1 MLVGNQVV
9 VGLTRR
15 TRRFLF
21 PVKEQVNYAPH
32 GSESPVLLLGMDN
45 PTNQDGLLL
54 KHQLSPA
61 FPV

>member
-15 TRRFLF
+15 TRSLF
-21 PVKEQVNYAPH
+21 SLKEKVNNNPH
-32 GSESPVLLLGMDN
+32 GTESPELLLGMEN
-45 PTNQDGLLL
+45 FTNQDGLLL